1 MTYTLKPVDDAFFQ
15 TAPIVI
21 PATVELAAPVEQ
33 VWEALGSDEMW
44 SWAPV
49 IDQLVWTTGRP
60 QTVGAVRRLRL
71 FRSVTIEEEFYRWDP
86 DPPTPR
92 ATFRVVEQSRRLF
105 DGLAED
111 FLLEPGV
118 GGGTRLTW
126 TMAVAPRGL
135 PGAAGVGR
143 VLGPAL
149 ARGNALAIGGIK
161 KIL

>member
-1 MTYTLKPVDDAFFQ
+1 MTYMLQPVDDAFFE

-21 PATVELAAPVEQ
+21 PASVELDASPDQ
-33 VWEALGSDEMW
+33 VWEALGSDAMW
-44 SWAPV
+44 SWAPI

-60 QTVGAVRRLRL
+60 QTVGAIRRLRL
-71 FRSVTIEEEFYRWDP
+71 FKAVTIEEEFYRWDVGR
-86 DPPTPR
+86 R
-92 ATFRVVEQSRRLF
+92 ATFRVVAQSRRMF

-111 FLLEPGV
+111 FLLEPAA

-135 PGAAGVGR
+135 PGAAAAGR

-149 ARGNALAIGGIK
+149 ARGNALAIGGIR
-161 KIL
+161 KILPPR

>member
-1 MTYTLKPVDDAFFQ
+1 MAYTLELVDDTFFS
-15 TAPIVI
+15 TAPLVV
-21 PATVELAAPVEQ
+21 PAVLELDAPPAR
-33 VWEALGSDEMW
+33 VWDALGSDAMW
-44 SWAPV
+44 SWAPI

-60 QTVGAVRRLRL
+60 QTVGAIRRLRL
-71 FRSVTIEEEFYRWDP
+71 FKAVTIEEEFYRWDVGR
-86 DPPTPR
+86 R

-111 FLLEPGV
+111 FLLEPSA

-126 TMAVAPRGL
+126 TMAMAPRGL
-135 PGAAGVGR
+135 PGAPKF
-143 VLGPAL
+143 LIPAL

>member
-1 MTYTLKPVDDAFFQ
+1 MTYTLKPIDDAFFE

-21 PATVELAAPVEQ
+21 PATVELAAPAEQ
-33 VWEALGSDEMW
+33 VWEALGSDAMW

-60 QTVGAVRRLRL
+60 QTVGAIRRLRL
-71 FRSVTIEEEFYRWDP
+71 FKSVTIEEEFYRWDVAR
-86 DPPTPR
+86 R

-111 FLLEPGV
+111 FLLEPSA

-126 TMAVAPRGL
+126 TMAMAPRGL
-135 PGAAGVGR
+135 PGAPR
-143 VLGPAL
+143 FMIPAL

>member
-1 MTYTLKPVDDAFFQ
+1 MTYTLKPIDDAFFQ
-15 TAPIVI
+15 TVPIVI
-21 PATVELAAPVEQ
+21 PAVLEFDAPVEQ
-33 VWEALGSDEMW
+33 VWDALGSDAMW

-60 QTVGAVRRLRL
+60 QTVGAIRRLRL
-71 FRSVTIEEEFYRWDP
+71 FKAVTIEEEFYRWDVGR
-86 DPPTPR
+86 R
-92 ATFRVVEQSRRLF
+92 ATFRVTHQSRRMF

-111 FLLEPGV
+111 FLLEPSA

-126 TMAVAPRGL
+126 TMAIAPRGL

-161 KIL
+161 KNL